1 MIQGCLMMGEIQSCV
16 GLMAT
21 TLLSLWSVTALSTM
35 TNSLI
40 LESLQPWL
48 TIQFLCQYLSSFSGF
63 HFWHLT
69 SLSCAPPTLV
79 WSCALCC
86 GTCVLASVS
95 SPFVLVFP
103 LHWLYC
109 QQFCSL
115 FFCSSFI
122 IFMTLHHHGKWKLY
136 ISLSP
141 TKTQLCV
148 ARGERNKTASSADYE
163 LFIDCV

>member
-1 MIQGCLMMGEIQSCV
+1 MIQGCLMMGEMQSCV

-35 TNSLI
+35 TNSLM

-69 SLSCAPPTLV
+69 SLSCALPTLV

-115 FFCSSFI
+115 FFAPLSSSLWPFI
-122 IFMTLHHHGKWKLY
+122 TMENGSCTF
-136 ISLSP
+136 
-141 TKTQLCV
+141 
-148 ARGERNKTASSADYE
+148 
-163 LFIDCV
+163 LFPPQRHNSV